1 MGEGKAV
8 IGTSAVRVCVPALLF
23 AAAASL
29 LLSCS
34 GSGTTDST
42 PVIDIGD
49 NNPGIVLLSG
59 DSVTYGA
66 DSPGNRGYSAD
77 LQRLLTEQGKEVTI
91 VNAGRVASQ
100 SHHIDEANANLWK
113 HKPAVSVLQ
122 YGLNDALVIHENTPR
137 AIVDNLRHMI
147 YAGLDN
153 KSIVVLCT
161 LTPTCGYR
169 TLQNE
174 MVQEANEG
182 FRSMVTEFEDYD
194 SFVLA
199 DIGAA
204 FAESDPEGEGCALIS
219 TSSYNHPTA
228 EGYALIATVI
238 AAALER
244 LTW

>member
-1 MGEGKAV
+1 MT
-8 IGTSAVRVCVPALLF
+8 GTSGVRAYVPASLL
-23 AAAASL
+23 AATAAL

-34 GSGTTDST
+34 GSGTADSS

-59 DSVTYGA
+59 DSVTYGT
-66 DSPGNRGYSAD
+66 DSPGNRGYADD
-77 LQRLLTEQGKEVTI
+77 LQRLLAEQGKDVTI
-91 VNAGRVASQ
+91 VNAGRGASQ

-182 FRSMVTEFEDYD
+182 FRSMASEFKDYD

-204 FAESDPEGEGCALIS
+204 FAESDPEGEGCALIN
-219 TSSYNHPTA
+219 TSSYNHPTV
-228 EGYALIATVI
+228 EGYALVAAVI
-238 AAALER
+238 AAALEP
-244 LTW
+244 LAW

>member
-1 MGEGKAV
+1 MRERKAATGSSTARAGV
-8 IGTSAVRVCVPALLF
+8 LMSLLST
-23 AAAASL
+23 AACL

-34 GSGTTDST
+34 GSGTADSS

-59 DSVTYGA
+59 DSVTSGA
-66 DSPGNRGYSAD
+66 DSPGSRGYATE
-77 LQRLLTEQGKEVTI
+77 LQRLLAEQGKQVTV
-91 VNAGRVASQ
+91 VNRGRPAAK

-113 HKPAVSVLQ
+113 YKPAVSVLQ
-122 YGLNDALVIHENTPR
+122 YGLNDALVIHENTPK

-174 MVQEANEG
+174 KIQEANEG
-182 FRSMVTEFEDYD
+182 FRSLVSEFEDYD

-204 FAESDPEGEGCALIS
+204 FAENDPEGGGCALIN
-219 TSSYNHPTA
+219 TSSYNHPTL
-228 EGYALIATVI
+228 EGYALMAAVI
-238 AAALER
+238 AAALEP
-244 LTW
+244 LAW